1 MARTVHSPSPSLPR
15 PRSAHHRHVR
25 ALIALGA
32 IVAASAC
39 SSDSSIVTTPER
51 SRSDARLPSHREL
64 QAALEFARNTPNGGF
79 NLDMW
84 AAVVDRSGK
93 VVAVAFTGEKEGDQW
108 QGSRVISA
116 QKANTGNAFSLP
128 QLALSS
134 ANLYASAQPG
144 GTLFG
149 LQESNPVDPDVAY
162 SGNVNDF
169 GTDRDPMIGR
179 RIGGIN
185 VFGGGFALYASDGTL
200 IGGIGVSGDASCA
213 DHNIGWKV
221 RDRLGLDFVPA
232 GVSATGD
239 DNIIYDL
246 DANDHSP
253 SGFGHPE
260 CFPASTAIGV
270 ALPQDFPIGQ

>member
-1 MARTVHSPSPSLPR
+1 MTRIIST
-15 PRSAHHRHVR
+15 RSSAYGRR
-25 ALIALGA
+25 SLIAIGA
-32 IVAASAC
+32 LFAATAC
-39 SSDSSIVTTPER
+39 SSDSSITADVNR
-51 SRSDARLPSHREL
+51 SRFDARLPTHAEL
-64 QAALEFARNTPNGGF
+64 QAALEFARNTSNGGF

-84 AAVVDRSGK
+84 ATVVDRGGV
-93 VVAVAFTGEKEGDQW
+93 VVAVAYTGAKEGDQW

-128 QLALSS
+128 GLALSS
-134 ANLYASAQPG
+134 ANLYAASQPG

-162 SGNVNDF
+162 RGNLSDF
-169 GTDRDPMIGR
+169 GTEHDPMIGG

-185 VFGGGFALYASDGTL
+185 VFGGGFQLYASDGTL

-213 DHNIGWKV
+213 DHNIGWKA
-221 RDRLGLDFVPA
+221 RHRLGLDFVPA
-232 GVSATGD
+232 GVSPTND

-246 DANDHSP
+246 DANDHSA

-260 CFPASTAIGV
+260 CSASATAISN
-270 ALPQDFPIGQ
+270 ALPTDFPISH

>member
-1 MARTVHSPSPSLPR
+1 MPR
-15 PRSAHHRHVR
+15 IISTRSTALTRR
-25 ALIALGA
+25 SLIAVGALLGT
-32 IVAASAC
+32 IAC
-39 SSDSSIVTTPER
+39 SSDSSITATTNR
-51 SRSDARLPSHREL
+51 ALSDARLPSHDDL

-84 AAVVDRSGK
+84 AAVVDRGGK
-93 VVAVAFTGEKEGDQW
+93 VVAVAFTGAKEGDQW

-128 QLALSS
+128 ELALSS
-134 ANLYASAQPG
+134 ANLYAAAQPG

-162 SGNVNDF
+162 RGNLRDF
-169 GTDRDPMIGR
+169 GTEHDPMIGG

-185 VFGGGFALYASDGTL
+185 VFGGGFPLYASDGTL

-213 DHNIGWKV
+213 DHNIGWKT
-221 RDRLGLDFVPA
+221 RDRLNLDFVPA
-232 GVSATGD
+232 GVSPTND

-246 DANDHSP
+246 DANGNSP
-253 SGFGHPE
+253 SGFGHVE
-260 CFPASTAIGV
+260 CSAAATAISN
-270 ALPQDFPIGQ
+270 ALPQDYPIGR